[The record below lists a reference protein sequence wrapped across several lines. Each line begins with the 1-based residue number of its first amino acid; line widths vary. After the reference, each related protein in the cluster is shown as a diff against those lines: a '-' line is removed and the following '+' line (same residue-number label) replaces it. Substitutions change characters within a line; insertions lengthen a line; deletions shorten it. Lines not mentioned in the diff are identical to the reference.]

1 MKLLGCVIK
10 CGHRFNFWAQKRPLF
25 YLTFFKFYVI
35 IKKKVI
41 GEIYM
46 SEQRTIYDDMI
57 DEYFNRHPDA
67 GLAWWQ
73 LPLEQQPEGFKQE
86 MYDIIWDL
94 THKEE
99 KND

>member
-1 MKLLGCVIK
+1 
-10 CGHRFNFWAQKRPLF
+10 
-25 YLTFFKFYVI
+25 
-35 IKKKVI
+35 
-41 GEIYM
+41 M
-46 SEQRTIYDDMI
+46 SERTIYDDMI

-67 GLAWWQ
+67 GLAWWM
-73 LPLEQQPEGFKQE
+73 LPREQQPEGFKLE